1 MGVER
6 LEEKVMSN
14 GSDDDPSRVD
24 LNDLMKKVRE
34 EEKKSKRANVY
45 FSAVAVSAIA
55 VIGVVLTL

>member
-1 MGVER
+1 MSCTA
-6 LEEKVMSN
+6 LESFKKFKA
-14 GSDDDPSRVD
+14 DDPSRVD